1 MADVGLQDG
10 REQLVAAELTD
21 AEGSGLPRP
30 NRSRWNRMRKAE
42 RDRGERKAL
51 YGMSG

>member
-10 REQLVAAELTD
+10 REQLVAVELTD
-21 AEGSGLPRP
+21 AEG
-30 NRSRWNRMRKAE
+30 RKAE

>member
-10 REQLVAAELTD
+10 REQLVAKLTD

-42 RDRGERKAL
+42 RDKVRERL
-51 YGMSG
+51 CTG